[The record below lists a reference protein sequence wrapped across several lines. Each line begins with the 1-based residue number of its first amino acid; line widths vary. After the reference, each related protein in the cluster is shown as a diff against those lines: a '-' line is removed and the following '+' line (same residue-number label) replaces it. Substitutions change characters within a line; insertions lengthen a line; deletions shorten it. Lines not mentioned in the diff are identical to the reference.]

1 MYKLLEKIRSPFCD
15 RVFLRKAVVIAL
27 PVALQG
33 FLNTVV
39 NLVDTVMIGTLGE
52 STISAGGLA
61 NKVFFVFWLLQRRGR
76 AGFPVLGQP

>member
-33 FLNTVV
+33 FCKH
-39 NLVDTVMIGTLGE
+39 
-52 STISAGGLA
+52 GG
-61 NKVFFVFWLLQRRGR
+61 QSGGHRR
-76 AGFPVLGQP
+76 